1 MIDIQINNTTN
12 LVRNSITCLL
22 DKTTK
27 SASVVNT
34 SLDYCFCQ
42 FECEQNL
49 LVFAG
54 ANGRE
59 NDLFTLYF
67 KSEDENAT
75 VKYFINDTEIT
86 DNTYGKTIQNGYIV
100 DFGKVYSEL
109 GGGDYVLKIEIEQFG
124 ETQEIKYG
132 KFKLAPFNIMR
143 ANGTVKI
150 QANLNNRIE
159 NGFDFGNENV
169 PFEIRIDGKFGNRQ
183 RVIEQV
189 LNQLSSRNTE
199 IAHKRWHYEYELNF
213 DIQKFNFLKLIFETI
228 LAGEQIYITDYN
240 LDTIGQEP
248 YNKLPVIEIETNS
261 DEYQGINSTTHT
273 IRFEDAL
280 KNGIKRT

>member
-27 SASVVNT
+27 SISAVNEP
-34 SLDYCFCQ
+34 LDFCFCQ

-54 ANGRE
+54 ANERE
-59 NDLFTLYF
+59 NDLFTLYY
-67 KSEDENAT
+67 KSQDDTAT
-75 VKYFINDTEIT
+75 VKYFINEIEIT
-86 DNTYGKTIQNGYIV
+86 DDTYGKTIQNGYIV
-100 DFGKVYSEL
+100 DFGKVFSEL
-109 GGGDYVLKIEIEQFG
+109 GGGIYTLKIEVEQFG
-124 ETQEIKYG
+124 ETQKIKYG
-132 KFKLAPFNIMR
+132 KFKLAPFNTIR

-150 QANLNNRIE
+150 QANLSNRIE

-169 PFEIRIDGKFGNRQ
+169 PFEIRVDGKFGNRQ

-189 LNQLSSRNTE
+189 LNPLANRNIE

-228 LAGEQIYITDYN
+228 LAGEQVYITDYN

-248 YNKLPVIEIETNS
+248 YNKVAVIEIETNS
-261 DEYQGINSTTHT
+261 EEYQGINSTTHT